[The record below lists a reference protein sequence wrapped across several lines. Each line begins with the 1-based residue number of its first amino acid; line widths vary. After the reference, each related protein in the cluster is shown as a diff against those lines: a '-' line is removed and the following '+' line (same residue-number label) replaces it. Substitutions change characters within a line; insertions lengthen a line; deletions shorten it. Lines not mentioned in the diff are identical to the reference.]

1 VSSHQ
6 LLGQAMAFHRAGQL
20 VDAEL
25 LYQQILAAEPVNTT
39 VRHLLG
45 LIRYHQGRN
54 LEALELIGSAVTSNP
69 RDPEAQSNYGNV
81 LKTLGRFEAAL
92 ASYDNALAIR
102 PHYPEVLNNRG
113 IVLADMRR
121 FSEALDS
128 YDRALAANPGYAEAL
143 FNRGLALWF
152 VGRMADAL
160 ESYDKAVLIRPD
172 YAQAWNNR
180 GNVLRALNRPKEA
193 RASYERALAL
203 DPNNAYALGGVA
215 FSVLNLC
222 DWPKAAELGCKIE
235 TRIAEDD
242 AIISP
247 FILLGYSDE
256 PALHLQCARSYSRDR
271 LTVRPPPLWQGTA
284 YRHDRI
290 RLAYLSSD
298 FRNHPMAY
306 LTAGLFEQH
315 DRSRFEVMGIS
326 IGPDDHSDIRARLAE
341 AFDRFEDGWLQS
353 DHDLARRIRAL
364 EADIVIDLNGYTEGG
379 RPEILSCRPAPVQAG
394 YLGFPATTGAD
405 FLDYIIADQIVLPFD
420 RQPFFTETIVH
431 LPDCYFC
438 NDSRRTAAEET
449 PSRPDEG
456 LPAQG
461 FVFCSFN
468 NCWKITEAVFDV
480 WMRLLAAVPGS
491 VLWLIKSNDEAV
503 ARLKSEASARGIA
516 PQRLVFGERVRPQAH
531 LARHRL
537 ADLMLDTLP
546 YNAHTTACDGLWMGV
561 PLITLRGRS
570 FTGRVAA
577 SMLAAIGLPELVAE
591 NIEEYEVLAL
601 KLATDAQFLRSVQ
614 RRLEQN
620 RLSYPLFDTGR
631 FCRNIE
637 AAYIQMWTTNARGE
651 RPSSFTIAP
660 DTKG

>member
-1 VSSHQ
+1 
-6 LLGQAMAFHRAGQL
+6 MAFHHAGQL
-20 VDAEL
+20 GDAEH
-25 LYQQILAAEPVNTT
+25 LYLRILAVEPLNTT

-45 LIRYHQGRN
+45 LIRYHQGDY
-54 LEALELIGSAVTSNP
+54 LESLELIGAAVTSNP

-81 LKTLGRFEAAL
+81 LKMLGRFEAAV
-92 ASYDNALAIR
+92 ASYDRALSIK

-113 IVLADMRR
+113 IVLADMKR

-128 YDRALAANPGYAEAL
+128 YDKALALNPGYAEAL
-143 FNRGLALWF
+143 FNRGLALWHT
-152 VGRMADAL
+152 GRMADAL
-160 ESYDKAVLIRPD
+160 ESYDKALVVRPD

-193 RASYERALAL
+193 LANYERALAI
-203 DPNNAYALGGVA
+203 DPNNAYALGGIA
-215 FSVLNLC
+215 FSVLDLC
-222 DWPKAAELGCKIE
+222 DWSKAADVAGKIE
-235 TRIAEDD
+235 ARIGAGD

-256 PALHLQCARSYSRDR
+256 PALQLQCARNYSRDR
-271 LTVRPPPLWQGTA
+271 LTVRPPALWQGTA

-290 RLAYLSSD
+290 RLVYLSSD
-298 FRNHPMAY
+298 FRNHAMAH

-315 DRSRFEVMGIS
+315 NRSRFEVMGLS
-326 IGPDDHSDIRARLAE
+326 IGADDHSDIRARLVD
-341 AFDRFEDGWLQS
+341 AFDRFEDGRLLS
-353 DHDLARRIRAL
+353 DYDIAWRIRAL

-379 RPEILSCRPAPVQAG
+379 RPEILNYRPAPVQVG

-405 FLDYIIADQIVLPFD
+405 FLDYIITDQVVLPFD
-420 RQPFFTETIVH
+420 QQPYFTEKSIH

-438 NDSRRTAAEET
+438 NDSRRMAAEGT
-449 PSRPDEG
+449 PSSANLG
-456 LPAQG
+456 LHTQV

-468 NCWKITEAVFDV
+468 NCWKITETIFNV

-491 VLWLIKSNDEAV
+491 VLWLIKSNDAAV
-503 ARLKSEASARGIA
+503 ARLKFEASARGIA
-516 PQRLVFGERVRPQAH
+516 PQRLVFGERVRPQEH

-546 YNAHTTACDGLWMGV
+546 YNAHTTGCDGLWMGV

-591 NIEEYEVLAL
+591 NIEDYEALAL
-601 KLATDAQFLRSVQ
+601 QLATNAQFLRSV
-614 RRLEQN
+614 RHRLEQN
-620 RLSYPLFDTGR
+620 RLSYPLFDTR
-631 FCRNIE
+631 QFCRNIE
-637 AAYIQMWTTNARGE
+637 AAYIRMWETNACGE
-651 RPSSFTIAP
+651 LPVSFAVAP
-660 DTKG
+660 NTKG